1 MHADAESEP
10 QDTRPPKKGYT
21 FKLCFSCLL
30 ACQCGP
36 PCPPAKDF
44 HLALSSC
51 RWGGWR
57 GRHLNR
63 ARSLQAGYK
72 RKRRHY
78 VHACNCPLPSPIGSR
93 IHVAV
98 MQRRRH
104 VRPGRRDSE
113 RFRLFRGRAGCS
125 ASQGSTSTDSKLQ
138 QTAASDSD
146 LVPVGPPQ
154 Y

>member
-10 QDTRPPKKGYT
+10 QDTRPPKKDYT

-93 IHVAV
+93 IHMAVNRDAATASRALVALLPKDPHPLI
-98 MQRRRH
+98 QNCSRQQPAIQTWSRS
-104 VRPGRRDSE
+104 GR
-113 RFRLFRGRAGCS
+113 L
-125 ASQGSTSTDSKLQ
+125 STE
-138 QTAASDSD
+138 
-146 LVPVGPPQ
+146 